1 MVSFQILVASAKTF
15 EEFVDEQL
23 QEDGSGQVLRR
34 AGGTGLLVPRL
45 KSLSQAFIV
54 APGCCLCWEFRVKVR
69 TLLLYCCNT
78 VRLVKSRARDIEMQA
93 ISTCHGCVGKT

>member
-1 MVSFQILVASAKTF
+1 MMPLAVLHKIHMTPCKILVASAKSF

-34 AGGTGLLVPRL
+34 EGGTGLLVPRG
-45 KSLSQAFIV
+45 KQLSQAFIV

-69 TLLLYCCNT
+69 SKVAATPRFSKLCALSSCCK
-78 VRLVKSRARDIEMQA
+78 VP
-93 ISTCHGCVGKT
+93 